1 MHHPLVQTSKPR
13 QLVGSPGGGLVGV
26 IDSKTIRIIA
36 TASQPH
42 PTTSSLSH
50 SHPLRALAFNSAETQ
65 VAAGDDRGQISV
77 WHNAV
82 GKSSGTVSVTA
93 QAVTKLHWHAHA
105 VGGIT
110 FSSDGAYL
118 YSVGREAVLVLWQ
131 LETGARNFLPRLGGP
146 LTGIR
151 ASPYP
156 SVLAVQSSDNAI
168 RLLNVAT
175 MAVERSIEGM
185 RPRVDLSAPPVR
197 ARLEGVLPVP
207 AVLDP
212 KEGCLVVPTRTA
224 GLHFFSLP
232 LNRHVAHLMV
242 RSLNRIRVRRVR
254 EG

>member
-1 MHHPLVQTSKPR
+1 MQTSKPR
-13 QLVGSPGGGLVGV
+13 QLVGSPRGGFVGV

-36 TASQPH
+36 TAAQPH

-50 SHPLRALAFNSAETQ
+50 SHTLRALAFNWAETQ

-77 WHNAV
+77 WHNAI
-82 GKSSGTVSVTA
+82 GKGSGTVTA

-131 LETGARNFLPRLGGP
+131 LETGARNFLPRLGGA

-151 ASPYP
+151 ASPDP

-168 RLLNVAT
+168 RLLNVAS

-185 RPRVDLSAPPVR
+185 RPRADLSSPPVR

-212 KEGCLVVPTRTA
+212 KEGCLVVPTHTA
-224 GLHFFSLP
+224 GLHFFNLP

-242 RSLNRIRVRRVR
+242 RLGGI
-254 EG
+254 